1 MGIVF
6 RQVLVWTVDEVSENQ
21 SVKSRTKVII
31 GVVSAVVVAGAGVGI
46 ALGVNQEP
54 TGTFLTEAVQV
65 RDVDVTV
72 ASSGVLT
79 PAREIGLQ
87 FPGAQTSQLASL
99 NVSVGDVVAEGDV
112 LAAVS
117 PEALDAAV
125 AQAEASLAS
134 ARSAVAN
141 AETSADQARQAISAA
156 DQAITAAELSLRNI
170 VDDFPATSAGQP
182 NKDLAIL
189 NAQKQ
194 KVTAEAQLETA
205 RRQLEAYYPL
215 KASAEAS
222 VRSALAQLE
231 SARFNRANAV
241 MTAPFS
247 GTVVAIAS
255 QVGEPIGTT
264 SVGTQGTSGFIIMAA
279 LEEFEVVAD
288 FAEADVVGIAEGQS
302 VRLEFDAMPTETRD
316 GVVTAIAPYGSVDP
330 SGSSLTTYEVTI
342 SVPNPPAALRVGMT
356 AQASITTEEQLNV
369 IAAPVTALVQTADGF
384 VVQVENQDGSL
395 RTVAVEVG
403 IRGGYWIE
411 IVSGLQE
418 GDRVVTGSDGALPPT
433 DTGFG
438 GPPEGT
444 PGGPND

>member
-1 MGIVF
+1 
-6 RQVLVWTVDEVSENQ
+6 
-21 SVKSRTKVII
+21 VKTRSKVII
-31 GVVSAVVVAGAGVGI
+31 GVIAAVAVVGAGVGI
-46 ALGVNQEP
+46 AVGVNQQP

-72 ASSGVLT
+72 ASSGVVN
-79 PAREIGLQ
+79 PASEIGLQ
-87 FPGAQTSQLASL
+87 FPGAQTAVLASL
-99 NVSVGDVVAEGDV
+99 DVSVGDLVAEGDV
-112 LAAVS
+112 LASLS

-125 AQAEASLAS
+125 AQARASLAS

-156 DQAITAAELSLRNI
+156 DQAITAAELSLQNTLN
-170 VDDFPATSAGQP
+170 DFPQTNAGQP

-222 VRSALAQLE
+222 VQSAQAQLE
-231 SARFNRANAV
+231 SAVFNQANAV
-241 MTAPFS
+241 MTAPFA

-264 SVGTQGTSGFIIMAA
+264 SAGTQGTSGFIVLAA
-279 LEEFEVVAD
+279 LNEFEVVAD
-288 FAEADVVGIAEGQS
+288 FAESDVVGIQEGQS
-302 VRLEFDAMPTETRD
+302 VRLEFDAIPTETRD
-316 GVVTAIAPYGSVDP
+316 GVVTTIAPYGQVDP
-330 SGSSLTTYEVTI
+330 SGASLTTYEVTI
-342 SVPNPPAALRVGMT
+342 SVPNAPAGLRAGMT

-369 IAAPVTALVQTADGF
+369 VAAPVTALVQTADGY
-384 VVQVENQDGSL
+384 VVQVESADGTIS
-395 RTVAVEVG
+395 TVPVEVG
-403 IRGGYWIE
+403 IRGGYWVE
-411 IVSGLQE
+411 IVSGLSE
-418 GDRVVTGSDGALPPT
+418 GDRVVTGSDGTLPPT

-444 PGGPND
+444 PGGDDE

>member
-1 MGIVF
+1 MKT
-6 RQVLVWTVDEVSENQ
+6 RS
-21 SVKSRTKVII
+21 KVII
-31 GVVSAVVVAGAGVGI
+31 GVIAAVAVVGAGVGI
-46 ALGVNQEP
+46 AVGVNQQP

-72 ASSGVLT
+72 ASSGVVN
-79 PAREIGLQ
+79 PASEIGLQ
-87 FPGAQTSQLASL
+87 FPGAQTAVLASL
-99 NVSVGDVVAEGDV
+99 DVSVGDLVAEGDV
-112 LAAVS
+112 LASLS

-125 AQAEASLAS
+125 AQARASLAS

-156 DQAITAAELSLRNI
+156 DQAITAAELSLQNTLN
-170 VDDFPATSAGQP
+170 DFPQTNAGQP

-222 VRSALAQLE
+222 VQSAQAQLE
-231 SARFNRANAV
+231 SAVFNQANAV
-241 MTAPFS
+241 MTAPFA

-264 SVGTQGTSGFIIMAA
+264 SAGTQGTSGFIVLAA
-279 LEEFEVVAD
+279 LNEFEVVAD
-288 FAEADVVGIAEGQS
+288 FAESDVVGIQEGQS
-302 VRLEFDAMPTETRD
+302 VRLEFDAIPTETRD
-316 GVVTAIAPYGSVDP
+316 GVVTTIAPYGQVDP
-330 SGSSLTTYEVTI
+330 SGASLTTYEVTI
-342 SVPNPPAALRVGMT
+342 SVPNAPAGLRAGMT

-369 IAAPVTALVQTADGF
+369 VAAPVTALVQTADGY
-384 VVQVENQDGSL
+384 VVQVESADGTIS
-395 RTVAVEVG
+395 TVPVEVG
-403 IRGGYWIE
+403 IRGGYWVE
-411 IVSGLQE
+411 IVSGLSE
-418 GDRVVTGSDGALPPT
+418 GDRVVTGSDGTLPPT

-444 PGGPND
+444 PGGDDE

>member
-1 MGIVF
+1 MK
-6 RQVLVWTVDEVSENQ
+6 T
-21 SVKSRTKVII
+21 KSKVII
-31 GVVSAVVVAGAGVGI
+31 GVIAAVAVVGAGVGI
-46 ALGVNQEP
+46 AVGVNQQP

-72 ASSGVLT
+72 ASSGVVN
-79 PAREIGLQ
+79 PASEIGLQ
-87 FPGAQTSQLASL
+87 FPGAQTAVLASL
-99 NVSVGDVVAEGDV
+99 DVSVGDQVAEGDV
-112 LAAVS
+112 LASLS

-125 AQAEASLAS
+125 AQARASLAS

-141 AETSADQARQAISAA
+141 AETTADQARQAISAA
-156 DQAITAAELSLRNI
+156 DQAITQAELSLQNI
-170 VDDFPATSAGQP
+170 LNDFPQTNAGQP

-222 VRSALAQLE
+222 VQSAQAQLA
-231 SARFNRANAV
+231 SAVFNQANAV
-241 MTAPFS
+241 MTAPFA

-264 SVGTQGTSGFIIMAA
+264 SVGTQGTSGFIVLAA
-279 LEEFEVVAD
+279 LNEFEVVAD
-288 FAEADVVGIAEGQS
+288 FAESDVVGIQEGQS
-302 VRLEFDAMPTETRD
+302 VRLEFDALPTETRD
-316 GVVTAIAPYGSVDP
+316 GVVTAIAPYGQVDP
-330 SGSSLTTYEVTI
+330 SGASLTTYEVTI
-342 SVPNPPAALRVGMT
+342 SVPNAPAGLRAGMT

-369 IAAPVTALVQTADGF
+369 VAAPVTALVQTADGF
-384 VVQVENQDGSL
+384 VVQVESADGSI
-395 RTVAVEVG
+395 RTVAVEIG
-403 IRGGYWIE
+403 IRGGYWVE
-411 IVSGLQE
+411 IVSGLSE
-418 GDRVVTGSDGALPPT
+418 GDRVVTGAAGTLPPT

-444 PGGPND
+444 PGGDDD